1 MMRWE
6 FYSFVLLGLFSGH
19 FLNARLVTI
28 SSCYGLATYIIY
40 CSAAA
45 ALDFHRPCDSMNDE
59 GSASAAA
66 AAGGLFKNERYE

>member
-28 SSCYGLATYIIY
+28 SSCYGLATTYIIWQ
-40 CSAAA
+40 CS
-45 ALDFHRPCDSMNDE
+45 S
-59 GSASAAA
+59 SS
-66 AAGGLFKNERYE
+66 GLS